1 MSNEEESSFLDEL
14 LEHDYEQP
22 RVGDIRK
29 GVIVAKTPQG
39 VIVDLGTKR
48 DGIVPTT
55 DLNKLS
61 PEERD
66 ALQVNDEVPVYI
78 TEADAPDSL
87 VVSIHLAQLN
97 QDWIDAEA
105 LMESGEIM
113 EGEVIGYNKGGAI
126 VPFGRLR
133 GFIPASHLSE
143 LTRGLSDRQRQQKLA
158 KLRGEKLPLKVIE
171 VDRRR
176 RRLVFSQRDAQKEWE
191 EIRKLELLESLHE
204 GDILTGRISGLRD
217 FGIFVDLGGADGL
230 VHISELAWH
239 RIDHPREVVKVGDEI
254 EVYVLSI
261 DKKEHRIS
269 LSRKRLLEN
278 PWSRV
283 EEKYSQNELVEGKIT
298 RIVDYGAF
306 AELEPGIEGLLHVSQ
321 LARVQVNDPHEV
333 LNVGETH
340 LLRVVSIDPKRQ
352 RIGLSLRAVSPQEQI
367 EWMAQHSLE
376 EEIVAAEEEAV
387 VEEMVE
393 EVAEAV
399 EEAIAEE
406 AAAEI
411 VAVEETAEIVEEA
424 IMAEADA
431 EIAELETV
439 EDAIMENAAADVAAI
454 EDTAA
459 EIEADIAEEA
469 ALELVEAEGEE
480 EAILEEAVEEMTAV
494 EEAAAAAEE
503 EIIEEAAAEIAEL
516 EAVEDVILENAAAEV
531 AAVEE
536 AAAEVEAEIAV
547 EAAIEMTEVD
557 AAATAVEEA
566 IADEA
571 LAEMV
576 AVEEVAADVEA
587 AIIEEAALD
596 VEVVEETAD
605 ALEEAI
611 LEEAAEEMTAVENVA
626 TAAEEEIIE
635 DTAVKITEIET
646 EEEAE

>member
-39 VIVDLGTKR
+39 IIVDLGTKR

-133 GFIPASHLSE
+133 GFIPASHLSG

-191 EIRKLELLESLHE
+191 EIRKQELLESLHE

-239 RIDHPREVVKVGDEI
+239 RIDHPREVVKVGEEI

-393 EVAEAV
+393 EVAEVEAAAKAIEEGIV
-399 EEAIAEE
+399 EEATAEMAEVEETAVALEADIVEEAVAKVVETEAAAEAIEDEIAEE
-406 AAAEI
+406 ALEEI
-411 VAVEETAEIVEEA
+411 VAVEVTAEAVEE
-424 IMAEADA
+424 
-431 EIAELETV
+431 T
-439 EDAIMENAAADVAAI
+439 
-454 EDTAA
+454 
-459 EIEADIAEEA
+459 
-469 ALELVEAEGEE
+469 
-480 EAILEEAVEEMTAV
+480 ILEEAVEEMTAV
-494 EEAAAAAEE
+494 EEAATIAEE
-503 EIIEEAAAEIAEL
+503 EIIEEAATEIAEL
-516 EAVEDVILENAAAEV
+516 EAVADVILENAAAE
-531 AAVEE
+531 AATVEE

-611 LEEAAEEMTAVENVA
+611 LEEAAEEMTAVEDVA
-626 TAAEEEIIE
+626 AATEEEIIE
-635 DTAVKITEIET
+635 EAAVKITEMET
-646 EEEAE
+646 EEEAG